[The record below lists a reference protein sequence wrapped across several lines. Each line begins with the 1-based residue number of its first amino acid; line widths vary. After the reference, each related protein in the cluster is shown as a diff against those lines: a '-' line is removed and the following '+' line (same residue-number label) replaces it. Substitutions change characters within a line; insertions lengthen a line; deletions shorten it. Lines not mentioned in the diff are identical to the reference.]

1 MKTNNTEGTESV
13 ASNRKLGRG
22 LANLLGSTPAPVAIT
37 PAVTT
42 EVLKSAPATVVD
54 VSPALTDENAVR
66 HIPIQQIGPSP
77 FQPRRVFDEAA
88 LQGLAQSMLT
98 AGVMQPIIVRRVGER
113 FELVAGERR
122 WRAAGIAKLDTVP
135 AVVRVLS
142 DEQAA
147 EWALIENV
155 QREDLN
161 AMDRAVALRGLMQR
175 FGLTQEAVARKVG
188 LERSSVAN
196 LIRLNDLEPQIT
208 TLIAEGKLTAGHGKA
223 LLSMPP
229 GEGRISAATLAS
241 NFGWSVRRLEQAGQ
255 DAANAIAEAK
265 SETAEQKQR
274 NAVLRDL
281 ERQIGQHLGTKV
293 SILTDGNGKRGRM
306 IVEFY
311 GLDHF
316 DGLLTKLGMHSR

>member
-1 MKTNNTEGTESV
+1 MNGGQQANETSGV
-13 ASNRKLGRG
+13 SNRKLGRG
-22 LANLLGSTPAPVAIT
+22 LANLLGASPPPVALSSAADATPA
-37 PAVTT
+37 
-42 EVLKSAPATVVD
+42 LPATA
-54 VSPALTDENAVR
+54 SPTTGEAQLIRLIACDRIV
-66 HIPIQQIGPSP
+66 PSP
-77 FQPRRVFDEAA
+77 FQPRRSFDDAT
-88 LQGLAQSMLT
+88 LQGLADSMIT
-98 AGVMQPIIVRRVGER
+98 AGVMQPVIVREVLGT

-122 WRAAGIAKLDTVP
+122 WRAAKLAGLQLVP
-135 AVVRVLS
+135 ALVKSLS

-161 AMDRAVALRGLMQR
+161 AMDRAVALRGLVQR
-175 FGLTQEAVARKVG
+175 FGLTQEAVAKKVG

-208 TLIAEGKLTAGHGKA
+208 ALIASGKLGAGHGKA

-229 GEGRISAATLAS
+229 GEARVSAASLAA

-255 DAANAIAEAK
+255 DAANAAQETK

-293 SILTDGNGKRGRM
+293 SILTDPNGKRGKM

-316 DGLLTKLGMHSR
+316 DGLLTKLGMHGR